1 MLGITPFAGAP
12 FATLGSSVSVVAGR
26 LKYWN
31 GSAWVLK
38 TLKTWNGSAWVDKT
52 LKASN
57 GVTWI

>member
-1 MLGITPFAGAP
+1 MFGVSSFAGAP
-12 FATLGSSVSVVAGR
+12 FAALGTAVAGR

-38 TLKTWNGSAWVDKT
+38 TLKIWNGSAWVDKT

>member
-12 FATLGSSVSVVAGR
+12 FATLGSVAGR